1 MKVIGAGLMLTL
13 VVTALLVEFL
23 GRSAF
28 IPGMVMGGVA
38 TLIELAALRAM
49 RRGLASRVT
58 DQFFGGV
65 ITGLLYRMAGI
76 AVFAGLVLWDRALFP
91 PLATGIGFVG
101 VLIPLLFL
109 EVRFV
114 R

>member
-1 MKVIGAGLMLTL
+1 MKVIGAGLGLTL
-13 VVTALLVEFL
+13 VVTALLL
-23 GRSAF
+23 GLVGRPALL
-28 IPGMVMGGVA
+28 PGLVMGGVA
-38 TLIELAALRAM
+38 TIIELAALRAM
-49 RRGLASRVT
+49 RRGLASRAT

-76 AVFAGLVLWDRALFP
+76 AVFAGLVLWDRSLFP

>member
-1 MKVIGAGLMLTL
+1 
-13 VVTALLVEFL
+13 
-23 GRSAF
+23 
-28 IPGMVMGGVA
+28 
-38 TLIELAALRAM
+38 M
-49 RRGLASRVT
+49 RRGLASKAT

-65 ITGLLYRMAGI
+65 ITGLLYRIAGI
-76 AVFAGLVLWDRALFP
+76 VVFAGLVLWDRSLFP
-91 PLATGIGFVG
+91 PLVTGLGFVG

>member
-1 MKVIGAGLMLTL
+1 VKVIGAGLMLTL

-23 GRSAF
+23 GRTALL
-28 IPGMVMGGVA
+28 PGLVMGGVA
-38 TLIELAALRAM
+38 TLIEVAALRAM
-49 RRGLASRVT
+49 RRGLASPAT
-58 DQFFGGV
+58 DQFLGGV
-65 ITGLLYRMAGI
+65 VAGLLYRIVGI

-109 EVRFV
+109 EVRLV